1 MAYWGVVG
9 SHVANV
15 DCSQIT
21 EGFFEHSVDTYTYW
35 ACTMISQFV
44 CVCVCVCVCV
54 RARARPRRRARACV
68 PTFLNVTERNQGMQV
83 TNFISKYYVI
93 NKKYYVKNQIRWA
106 LSMPPH

>member
-44 CVCVCVCVCV
+44 CVCVCVCVC
-54 RARARPRRRARACV
+54 ARAPAQARTCMRAYLSKCYREKSGNAGNK
-68 PTFLNVTERNQGMQV
+68 F
-83 TNFISKYYVI
+83 NFKVLCD
-93 NKKYYVKNQIRWA
+93 K
-106 LSMPPH
+106 

>member
-9 SHVANV
+9 NHVANV

-21 EGFFEHSVDTYTYW
+21 EGFFEHLVDTYTYW

-44 CVCVCVCVCV
+44 CVCVCVCVC
-54 RARARPRRRARACV
+54 ACARACV

-93 NKKYYVKNQIRWA
+93 NKKYYVKN
-106 LSMPPH
+106 